1 MSLQPPRETV
11 DLDSLHDHLSKA
23 LDRAED
29 ESAKYHIR
37 EACQK
42 VVILEATDEC

>member
-1 MSLQPPRETV
+1 MSIEMTRDNV
-11 DLDSLHDHLSKA
+11 DIESLHDHLTEA
-23 LDRAED
+23 LDAAES

-42 VVILEATDEC
+42 LVILEKERTE